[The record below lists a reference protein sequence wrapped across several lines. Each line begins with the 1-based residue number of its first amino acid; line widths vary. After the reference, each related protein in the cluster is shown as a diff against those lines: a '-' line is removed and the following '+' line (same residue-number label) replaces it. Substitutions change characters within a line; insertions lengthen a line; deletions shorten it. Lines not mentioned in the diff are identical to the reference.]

1 MLKTKT
7 KFSLFLLIMLT
18 AAISCSPKVLSPV
31 PGQQPVQPPPARPH
45 NSYFF
50 YTEAQVAIK
59 QGQIERAIQLLKKA
73 SQLDRKSVYLHMELA
88 SLYLSQKKKELARDT
103 LKEGLLIDPDHVEA
117 LIFYGNISH
126 NLKRSKDAIQ
136 AYQKVIQLAPKKEE
150 RVYILLGNLW
160 MEGGNLDAALQV
172 YQDLVANF
180 PASFAGHFF
189 IGKILA
195 EQGQVQKAETSLL
208 RALELEPELEE
219 ARFQLLKI
227 YRNSD
232 DSAKVVILYEELLQN
247 NPKNIRAALE
257 LGLFQHKN
265 QLADLGADLFKDL
278 GQRSRQDQEIIR
290 KLVQN
295 YIDPKQYDDAVTA
308 LEGMLKGAPKS
319 SDLHYLAGISFEG
332 QNNTA
337 NAIKHLQQVDLN
349 NRFYEN
355 AVVRIA
361 AIYQDQEKLDLA
373 IQTLLLAIEKAPDIP
388 EFRLYLGSFYEEIE
402 AYADAE
408 SILISG
414 LEIDPDHIQIN
425 FRLGVVY
432 DKWGKKSDSI
442 TRMQKVIALDPKN
455 ANALNYLGY
464 TYADMGQN
472 LDEAEA
478 LIREA
483 LKYKPDDGYIT
494 DSLGWVFFKKGLYE
508 KALIY
513 LRKAVELAPDDPI
526 ILEHLGDAYLKLDDK
541 ENALKYYRESL
552 RKKTNDTQDIQEKI
566 DNLLSP

>member
-1 MLKTKT
+1 MLKIKM
-7 KFSLFLLIMLT
+7 KSSPFLLIMLMVVF
-18 AAISCSPKVLSPV
+18 SCSPKLISPLPGKQPALSP
-31 PGQQPVQPPPARPH
+31 PPRPH
-45 NSYFF
+45 NSYYY

-59 QGQIERAIQLLKKA
+59 QGQIERVIQSLRKA
-73 SQLDRKSVYLHMELA
+73 SQLDPKSVYLYMELA
-88 SLYLSQKKKELARDT
+88 SLYLGQKKKELASET
-103 LKEGLLIDPDHVEA
+103 LEKGLVIDPNHVEA

-126 NLKRSKDAIQ
+126 NIKQNKKALQ

-150 RVYILLGNLW
+150 RVYLLLGNLW
-160 MEGGNLDAALQV
+160 MEAGNLDAALKV

-189 IGKILA
+189 IGKIQS
-195 EQGQVQKAETSLL
+195 EQGQAQKAELSLL
-208 RALELEPELEE
+208 RALEIEPDLEE

-232 DSAKVVILYEELLQN
+232 DLAKVVILYEELLQKN
-247 NPKNIRAALE
+247 HKNIRAALE
-257 LGLFQHKN
+257 FGIFQHKN
-265 QLADLGADLFKDL
+265 KLTDLGAALFKDL
-278 GQRSRQDQEIIR
+278 GQRSNQDQEIIR

-295 YIDPKQYDDAVTA
+295 YIDPKHFDDAVIA
-308 LEGMLKGAPKS
+308 LVGMLKGAPES

-332 QNNTA
+332 QNDTH
-337 NAIKHLQQVDLN
+337 NAINQLQQVGLG

-361 AIYQDQEKLDLA
+361 AIYQDQEKLELA
-373 IQTLLLAIEKAPDIP
+373 IQTLKLAIEKAPDIP

-408 SILISG
+408 SILKSG
-414 LEIDPDHIQIN
+414 LEIDPDHIQIH

-442 TRMQKVIALDPKN
+442 KRMQKVIALDPKN

-464 TYADMGQN
+464 TYADIGQN

-508 KALIY
+508 KALIF

-526 ILEHLGDAYLKLDDK
+526 ILEHLGDAFLKLNDK
-541 ENALKYYRESL
+541 ENALKYYQKSL
-552 RKKTNDTQDIQEKI
+552 QKKKNDTQGIQNKI
-566 DNLLSP
+566 NDLTAP